1 MKKNLIYIGLT
12 SLFLAFTSCENGENE
27 FPDFDYQTV
36 YFANQYGLRTI
47 ELGEDNFID
56 NTLDNQHKMVI
67 KAAWGGGYTNRRNVI
82 VDYVVE
88 ESLCDGLYFK
98 DTDVPVTPMPASYYT
113 LASNQ
118 INIPVNE
125 ISGGLE
131 VQLTDAFFAD
141 KKSIERYYVIPLR
154 MTDVQGADSILQG
167 KPAVDSP
174 VWTNAGDWS
183 ILPKNYVLYA
193 VRYANPWHGQ
203 YLRRGIDQVTINGE
217 SKQIVRHAAFVE
229 KDEDVDVNTAAYKED
244 LLALQVKDGSGN
256 AHGFTLH
263 LTFNDEGACTV
274 TSRSLNVTASGNGK
288 FVSKGEKNSL
298 GGKDRDAIYLEY
310 NVNLQ
315 DQNIQ
320 LATKDTLVLR
330 TRNVYGG
337 ATFEV
342 ERK

>member
-1 MKKNLIYIGLT
+1 MKKNLIYIGLA
-12 SLFLAFTSCENGENE
+12 SLFFTFTSCENGENE

-47 ELGEDNFID
+47 ELGEENFYD
-56 NTLDNQHKMVI
+56 NTLDNQHKMLI
-67 KAAWGGGYTNRRNVI
+67 KAAWGGGYTNRKNVI
-82 VDYVVE
+82 IDYVVE

-98 DTDVPVTPMPASYYT
+98 DTDIPVTPMPASYYT

-118 INIPVNE
+118 INNPVNE
-125 ISGGLE
+125 ISGGVE

-141 KKSIERYYVIPLR
+141 EKSIDRYYVIPIR
-154 MTDVQGADSILQG
+154 MNDVQGADSILQG
-167 KPAVDSP
+167 RSAVDSP
-174 VWTNAGDWS
+174 AWNKADDWS

-193 VRYANPWHGQ
+193 VKYVNPWHGQ
-203 YLRRGIDQVTINGE
+203 YLRRGVDQVTINGE
-217 SKQIVRHAAFVE
+217 SKKLIRHAEFVE

-244 LLALQVKDGSGN
+244 LLTLQVKDGTGD
-256 AHGFTLH
+256 AHSFTLR
-263 LTFNDEGACTV
+263 LTFNEDGVCSI
-274 TSRSLNVTASGNGK
+274 TSGSKDVVASGNGK

-310 NVNLQ
+310 NVELKNPG
-315 DQNIQ
+315 IQ

-337 ATFEV
+337 GTFEV